1 MTIPRNDD
9 NDVEP
14 NVKKKGEITPF
25 HKLFYLFKILG
36 GFLMQDLYGEKSF
49 NCPHCFVFA
58 QQKWNQ
64 VIKQSDTIADHSG
77 NPMLNEY
84 YEIEKGAGITIYR
97 DKVMLPNHVLA
108 FCICQSCKK
117 PSLWYK
123 HNLVYPI
130 QNAVEDPNSFM
141 PEEVKVI
148 YDEARSV
155 LDLSPRASAA
165 LLRLGLEKLLPYLGA
180 KKDNINQM
188 IKQLVQERKVIGK
201 LQEAMDTLRV
211 VGNDAVHPGLID
223 LEGRDN
229 RDVSLAL
236 FKILNFIVAETLE
249 SDETIS
255 ELYSLIPEGPM
266 KGIKDRENSKKT
278 K

>member
-1 MTIPRNDD
+1 
-9 NDVEP
+9 
-14 NVKKKGEITPF
+14 
-25 HKLFYLFKILG
+25 
-36 GFLMQDLYGEKSF
+36 MQDLYGKKSF

-64 VIKQSDTIADHSG
+64 VRSQSETIVDSVG
-77 NPMLNEY
+77 DRILNEY
-84 YEIEKGAGITIYR
+84 YEIEKGTGITHYR
-97 DKVMLPNHVLA
+97 DRDMLPSSILA

-123 HNLVYPI
+123 NSLVYPI
-130 QNAVEDPNSFM
+130 QNAVEDPNPLM
-141 PEEVKVI
+141 PPEVMEI
-148 YDEARSV
+148 YNEARSV
-155 LDLSPRASAA
+155 LNLSPRSSAA

-180 KKDNINQM
+180 KKGNINQM

-249 SDETIS
+249 SDETIN

-266 KGIKDRENSKKT
+266 KGIKDRENFKKT